1 MAEHSPLKILVGIV
15 VGVLMLVTLLGVA
28 FEVNPFETIG
38 ENIMQYVFLGT
49 STLDDVQTSSTG
61 GLAQPALV
69 LVALMVW
76 LIIFVA
82 FGDILE
88 NFSAFSVGI
97 GWIVAFAIAVIA
109 ANTKLSISMLVWI
122 TSAFA
127 WAGTV
132 AVYAALFAAFIAF
145 FAVNWGIGSL
155 SNWLKTRNEMIRA
168 NTGKYRA
175 AAGLRALTAV
185 EKAAAEEG
193 R

>member
-145 FAVNWGIGSL
+145 FAVNWGISSL
-155 SNWLKTRNEMIRA
+155 SNWLVTRNNMIKA
-168 NTGKYRA
+168 NTGKSRA
-175 AAGLRALTAV
+175 TAGLRVLTAV
-185 EKAAAEEG
+185 GRTSAEEG
-193 R
+193 S